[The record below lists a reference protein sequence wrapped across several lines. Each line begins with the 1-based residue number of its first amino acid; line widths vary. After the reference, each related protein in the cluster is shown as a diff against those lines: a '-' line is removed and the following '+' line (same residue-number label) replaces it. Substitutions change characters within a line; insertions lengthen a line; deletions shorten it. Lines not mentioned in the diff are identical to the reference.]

1 MAGGGYIVGL
11 NNMIKP
17 AMQAAKNLVTD
28 AVDAAAKQTVR
39 GGRMDFSGFGQ
50 GLSRSVASA
59 AGGISQ
65 GAAATARTSTF
76 TQVINSP
83 KPLTRIEIYRQ
94 TKNLLNL
101 ARMGV

>member
-1 MAGGGYIVGL
+1 
-11 NNMIKP
+11 MIKP
-17 AMQAAKNLVTD
+17 AMRAAKNLVTD

-39 GGRMDFSGFGQ
+39 GGEMDFSGFGQ
-50 GLSRSVASA
+50 GLTRNVASA

-65 GAAATARTSTF
+65 GAASARTSTF

-101 ARMGV
+101 ARMGA